1 MTVAVTEYTDAGQML
16 ADYAARRARLYGG
29 VPAPVARSLVEPKA
43 HCEPEPEPEPS
54 EEKPWEPTRG
64 RHNKPWHAREVK
76 CLRDMAADGQT
87 VTNIARHMKRSR
99 DGVLR
104 KARDLGIVIRLV
116 GQMDEAAMAPRD
128 IRNREKIK
136 ALVKIVADH
145 YGCAVDDILGHS
157 RVADIIQARH
167 HAIWL
172 CARDTKLT
180 YPQIGRAFCRDHSTV
195 IHAVSRID
203 AAKGENVRALRTLQN
218 KGERL

>member
-1 MTVAVTEYTDAGQML
+1 MTVAVRDYTDAGQML

-29 VPAPVARSLVEPKA
+29 APAPVARALVEPKA
-43 HCEPEPEPEPS
+43 HCEPEPEPS
-54 EEKPWEPTRG
+54 DEKPWAPTRG
-64 RHNKPWHAREVK
+64 RHNKPWNARELK

-104 KARDLGIVIRLV
+104 KARDMGIVIPLV
-116 GQMDEAAMAPRD
+116 GQIDDGDMAPTD

-136 ALVKIVADH
+136 ALIKIVAEH
-145 YGCAVDDILGHS
+145 YGCPVDDIMGHS

-167 HAIWL
+167 HAMWI
-172 CARDTKLT
+172 CARDTRLT
-180 YPQIGRAFCRDHSTV
+180 YPQIGRAFRRDHSTV
-195 IHAVSRID
+195 IHAVARID

-218 KGERL
+218 RGNSQ